1 MVVLVLEYGW
11 MRDETPAMP
20 QQQKVLAS
28 LLHMYSPFAMYIS
41 RLLLTSTATWVI
53 ATTVTDQTV
62 SSLQQVVSSSS
73 SSPTTI
79 NVCQNKA
86 CCQRWKLKT
95 PLPDVLH
102 DIIISNENYNNK
114 KRIVIE
120 TSSCLGHCDK
130 GPNLRISNPFNNEN
144 EDIYVHGI
152 IDVISL
158 ITQLDETV
166 SITVPSKLLAAVTVF
181 EKAQTGTFP

>member
-1 MVVLVLEYGW
+1 
-11 MRDETPAMP
+11 MRHRPRRSSKRCW
-20 QQQKVLAS
+20 QVCFICIR
-28 LLHMYSPFAMYIS
+28 HFAMYIS

-102 DIIISNENYNNK
+102 DIIVSNENYNNK